1 MEGFENEYNGCDQSK
16 VNDGYE
22 NDIETNKERVE
33 QQPFSLCGAAASL
46 CRAVVYCGLDACY
59 CTGLSR
65 SDGIRYG
72 ALLQY
77 HRRQVGRGLASL

>member
-33 QQPFSLCGAAASL
+33 
-46 CRAVVYCGLDACY
+46 
-59 CTGLSR
+59 
-65 SDGIRYG
+65 
-72 ALLQY
+72 LQY
-77 HRRQVGRGLASL
+77 MIFGKSNKDQNEKKS